1 MKKFTLLFI
10 SFVAALVVFSQPVLT
25 SYINLNIGDT
35 YRYDGYSEVTNIE
48 PGPGG
53 ANLIWDFSGI
63 TGEIFYEG
71 NPAICVDPSTTPF
84 ADSAAVADANI
95 CASPVDGIGPYQY
108 YDNDNSSQNLIAMG
122 FVAESGSSFS
132 TYTNVLTAFEFPFTY
147 NDSFDDIWEQ
157 MTFNINDNYYNMR
170 DSSFMTVEADA
181 YGTITT
187 PLNVFSN
194 VLRVK
199 TTTID
204 YSWMRFEAGGDWIS
218 IGSFTDIQ
226 YSWYAPNIKT
236 PVMIIN
242 EMEGFPSYEARYLV
256 EYNFPVGIEE
266 QSEVQLEVFPNPTT
280 DRVTIKTDE
289 TIQHVSIYSLNGQK
303 MDEIS
308 SQTIDLSKYPK
319 GVYFIEVGFE
329 DGNTITKRI
338 IKH

>member
-10 SFVAALVVFSQPVLT
+10 SIAVAMAMFSQPVLT
-25 SYINLNIGDT
+25 SYINISIGDT
-35 YRYDGYSEVTNIE
+35 YRYDGYSGVTNIE

-53 ANLIWDFSGI
+53 ANLTWDFSGI
-63 TGEIFYEG
+63 TGDTFFEG
-71 NPAICVDPSTTPF
+71 VAAIGVNPSTTPF

-95 CASPVDGIGPYQY
+95 CTKNVDDNGPFQY

-122 FVAESGSSFS
+122 FMTESASSFS

-147 NDSFDDIWEQ
+147 NDSFDDIWEL
-157 MTFNINDNYYNMR
+157 MGFNINNDYYDKR

-187 PLNVFSN
+187 PLDMFTN

-199 TTTID
+199 RTTID
-204 YSWMRFEAGGDWIS
+204 YSWMRFEAGGDWIF

-256 EYNFPVGIEE
+256 EYNFPVGIEDG
-266 QSEVQLEVFPNPTT
+266 LWF
-280 DRVTIKTDE
+280 IYKDE
-289 TIQHVSIYSLNGQK
+289 TLKIMKGNDLEAALDYLVDDISLSNKIYTALVDAYNGLNNSVMANMYLRK
-303 MDEIS
+303 I
-308 SQTIDLSKYPK
+308 KP
-319 GVYFIEVGFE
+319 GF
-329 DGNTITKRI
+329 
-338 IKH
+338 